1 VRTDEDGVT
10 KAYGKNMF
18 QLLAERPDQ
27 ADTFH
32 RAMTDSSAIS
42 GKAILAAYDFS
53 GIGKLAD
60 VGGGHGSML
69 ASLLRQYPHMQGVLY
84 DLPDVVLTVPMNQ
97 FAGCEGRI
105 RIESGSFFARVP
117 QNCDA
122 YVLKHIIHNW
132 SDDDCCKILTL
143 VRDQLPAHGR
153 VLICEMVIQN
163 DPGPTPAKMLDI
175 EMLVMTVGG
184 KERSPEEFRDLLS
197 SAGLRLGCI
206 ITTPNP
212 LCVIEA
218 FAN

>member
-1 VRTDEDGVT
+1 MLVATRSILY
-10 KAYGKNMF
+10 KFA
-18 QLLAERPDQ
+18 A
-27 ADTFH
+27 TF
-32 RAMTDSSAIS
+32 RD
-42 GKAILAAYDFS
+42 
-53 GIGKLAD
+53 
-60 VGGGHGSML
+60 HGQQHANHGPMRGECN
-69 ASLLRQYPHMQGVLY
+69 ARNHGFPEAVA
-84 DLPDVVLTVPMNQ
+84 TVPINQ

-105 RIESGSFFARVP
+105 LIESGSFFARVP

-132 SDDDCCKILTL
+132 SDDDCRKILTL
-143 VRDQLPAHGR
+143 VREQLPAHGR